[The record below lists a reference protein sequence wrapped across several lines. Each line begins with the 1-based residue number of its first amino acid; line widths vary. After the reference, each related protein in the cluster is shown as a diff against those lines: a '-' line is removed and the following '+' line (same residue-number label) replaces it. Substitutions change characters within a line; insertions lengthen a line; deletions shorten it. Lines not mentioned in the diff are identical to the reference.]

1 MDIRYLGHASFL
13 IKGKTV
19 SVVTDPFDP
28 KMTGLK
34 FPKVSADIVTVSHD
48 HPDHNQSKLVEG
60 SPFVIVNP
68 GEYEKQ
74 GVKITGVGVFH
85 DKKQG
90 AERGRNTLFKIE
102 IDGISLL
109 HCGDLGHLL
118 SEEILEELGKVDIL
132 LIPTG
137 GVYTIDARDACVIVQ
152 KIEPAIVV
160 PMHYQNSLLNQD
172 GFAGLA
178 PLSDFIKAMGVA
190 APEAVKKLTVKK
202 EDLADEMKVIVLEI
216 GG

>member
-1 MDIRYLGHASFL
+1 MEIKYLGHASFL
-13 IKGKTV
+13 IKGKTT
-19 SVVTDPFDP
+19 SVVADPFDP

-60 SPFVIVNP
+60 SPFVIASP

-74 GVKITGVGVFH
+74 GVRIFGAGVFH

-102 IDGISLL
+102 IDGVSVL
-109 HCGDLGHLL
+109 HCGDLGHVL
-118 SEEILEELGKVDIL
+118 SEELLEELGKIDIL

-137 GVYTIDARDACVIVQ
+137 GVYTIDARDACAIVR
-152 KIEPAIVV
+152 KIEPAIVI
-160 PMHYQNSLLNQD
+160 PMHYQNPLLNQKVF
-172 GFAGLA
+172 GALA
-178 PLSDFIKAMGVA
+178 PPTDFIQAMGVA
-190 APEAVKKLTVKK
+190 MPEGLKKLTVKA
-202 EDLADEMKVIVLEI
+202 EELGDGMKVVILEI
-216 GG
+216 AG